1 MPTNTKNL
9 RNIQDAALQ
18 AVIAL
23 PAAGSTAVTEGIDLG
38 QTIGGE
44 IEGLNV
50 VVEIPVTATLVDS
63 KAITITLKD
72 SADNISFTAL
82 AGLAALAVTGVTSN
96 GSVAFEQRLR
106 LPTATRRYI
115 RAEAAI
121 PADGGDNT
129 ATSLT
134 LSVLV

>member
-23 PAAGSTAVTEGIDLG
+23 PAAGATAVTEGIDLG

-50 VVEIPVTATLVDS
+50 VVEIPVTTTLVDS

>member
-23 PAAGSTAVTEGIDLG
+23 PAAGATAVTEGIDLG

-82 AGLAALAVTGVTSN
+82 AGLAALAVTGVTGN

>member
-23 PAAGSTAVTEGIDLG
+23 PAAGATAVTEGIDLG

>member
-23 PAAGSTAVTEGIDLG
+23 PAAGATAVTEGIDLG

-50 VVEIPVTATLVDS
+50 VVEIPATATLVDS